1 MSIGVTLT
9 KEDVARGYVVC
20 GCGQHCF
27 VFSVSVKLRAGWALE
42 KCECDNAYM
51 LPLKDMKYMADNGD
65 CEQQAALCD
74 TKGQIMSDKADRSA
88 LWRFKR
94 ELGEAECRLYLA
106 NCRVLAASRTGDLT
120 AWAAALRCQDAMR
133 EKASYARALL
143 ELEETKGQIV
153 SDNGDHV

>member
-1 MSIGVTLT
+1 MIALT
-9 KEDVARGYVVC
+9 KEDVVRGYVVC
-20 GCGQHCF
+20 SCGQHCF

-51 LPLKDMKYMADNGD
+51 LPLKD
-65 CEQQAALCD
+65 LD
-74 TKGQIMSDKADRSA
+74 TKGQIVSDKADRSA

-94 ELGEAECRLYLA
+94 ELGEAECRVCLA
-106 NCRVLAASRTGDLT
+106 DARVLAASRTGDLT

-143 ELEETKGQIV
+143 ELEEKTH
-153 SDNGDHV
+153 NER